1 MNRAVPHAVTH
12 SDIGPAPIPARLA
25 GLCDDAA
32 IFPPGSAPLADA
44 VAAHAGHRRAW
55 YGELVGPLVL
65 SAAVLPQL
73 GPLVAGHGPGT
84 LPVSVTVPDPDHL
97 TGAIEAAAALP
108 ALRLVALEVALPA
121 DLAAAAVLPAV
132 DAAIAAAPA
141 ETWAKPSAEA
151 PGAAAGADGL
161 RTWIEVPRDDRRPAL
176 LAALAGSK
184 HRAKFRT
191 GGVEAR
197 LYPDERELAQAVL
210 RAVAAGVPFKATAG
224 LHHAIRN
231 TDPATG
237 FEQHGFLNLLLATAA
252 AQRGEAAPAV
262 RGLLAERDGAAVA
275 RAIADLDDAAA
286 AAARAGF
293 ASFGTCSVTEPLQEL
308 MALGLVA
315 GPPTAHRPQEDR

>member
-1 MNRAVPHAVTH
+1 MRREVNRAVPHAVTH

-121 DLAAAAVLPAV
+121 DLAAAAVLAAV
-132 DAAIAAAPA
+132 DAAIAA
-141 ETWAKPSAEA
+141 A